1 MRYNV
6 SWSDVTEEKPIVPL
20 LMLTA
25 DISPAVG
32 KNLEYD
38 VPDYKYLPEQY
49 QKEDDPTIQR
59 LERVAP
65 FNELF
70 QHEFFGEKY
79 HGPENVK
86 LLRCVGHLHL
96 AALRMWMED
105 ADTGEILCDGVG
117 GYGND
122 PDQDAGFLTSVSVS
136 SYEDDEIKVF
146 PSDRVI
152 KFVTEYNAS
161 EVHTGVMGME
171 FIFISSEETVLPNDL
186 SLSVDPCIAQKCDP
200 SLLTPMSDEMMMK
213 AEGNS
218 EQEDV
223 CADTIAD
230 SPGCTF
236 GNLCDCEEFV
246 NAPESSGCNGTYTSQ
261 MGDVEVNS
269 LCRKYC
275 GCPAVEDKKGGEC
288 DDVIEEHP

>member
-1 MRYNV
+1 
-6 SWSDVTEEKPIVPL
+6 
-20 LMLTA
+20 
-25 DISPAVG
+25 
-32 KNLEYD
+32 
-38 VPDYKYLPEQY
+38 
-49 QKEDDPTIQR
+49 
-59 LERVAP
+59 
-65 FNELF
+65 
-70 QHEFFGEKY
+70 
-79 HGPENVK
+79 
-86 LLRCVGHLHL
+86 
-96 AALRMWMED
+96 MED

-200 SLLTPMSDEMMMK
+200 SLLTPMSDEMLMK

-230 SPGCTF
+230 SPVHVRKSLRLRGV
-236 GNLCDCEEFV
+236 CERAGIHWV
-246 NAPESSGCNGTYTSQ
+246 QRYVYVPNG
-261 MGDVEVNS
+261 
-269 LCRKYC
+269 
-275 GCPAVEDKKGGEC
+275 
-288 DDVIEEHP
+288 